1 MRCWEMPRPLEDRI
15 GELSTK
21 AADTKKPEELGRVI
35 TDLRLALHQQ
45 ASQLRYM
52 VSDAKE
58 TISNL
63 TTETRV
69 ERRKLDR
76 RKKDRR
82 NKPGPSL

>member
-1 MRCWEMPRPLEDRI
+1 MRCWRMPRPLVDRI

-21 AADTKKPEELGRVI
+21 AADSKKPEELERVI

-52 VSDAKE
+52 VNDAKE

-63 TTETRV
+63 VMEPRV
-69 ERRKLDR
+69 ERRNLDR

-82 NKPGPSL
+82 NKPCNPL